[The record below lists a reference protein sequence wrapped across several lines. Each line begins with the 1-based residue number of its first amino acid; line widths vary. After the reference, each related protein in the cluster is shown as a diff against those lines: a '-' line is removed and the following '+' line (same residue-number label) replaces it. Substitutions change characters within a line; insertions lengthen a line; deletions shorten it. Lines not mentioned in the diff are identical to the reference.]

1 MNNRGLQTHGLGL
14 VSCLSAL
21 KGVNIQ
27 TVDTLLTPFRAHQK
41 SIRYTVGCISHGY
54 SHGTLIRVLYDAIS
68 NSTLNIFY
76 IRAPFFSV
84 SASLVNRLNPDPFAV
99 EGDGHFEDVDDT
111 GGMEG
116 GGMLFVL
123 DLLEGRIE
131 NVVHRLIE
139 QSFNVISITGY
150 FP

>member
-1 MNNRGLQTHGLGL
+1 MFLVLANFESSVVVLHALTGLHRRYMAHILI
-14 VSCLSAL
+14 SRLS
-21 KGVNIQ
+21 
-27 TVDTLLTPFRAHQK
+27 
-41 SIRYTVGCISHGY
+41 
-54 SHGTLIRVLYDAIS
+54 
-68 NSTLNIFY
+68 IFY

-99 EGDGHFEDVDDT
+99 EGDGHFKDVDDT

-131 NVVHRLIE
+131 NVLHRLIE